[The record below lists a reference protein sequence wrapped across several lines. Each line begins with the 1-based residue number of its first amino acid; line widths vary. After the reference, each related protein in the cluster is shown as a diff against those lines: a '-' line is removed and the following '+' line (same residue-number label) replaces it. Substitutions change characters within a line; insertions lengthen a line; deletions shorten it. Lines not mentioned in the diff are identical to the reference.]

1 MIAFTATIMIRS
13 ALMTVAAQI
22 RGSIRSWSEIRHF
35 AATSLIVYRS
45 RQVGAHYTPR
55 ALDTKGV
62 SMPLRQLAAPSC
74 RLCLHQFCL
83 AGYGRLFTADGFIES
98 RSQFKSSK
106 KRPIFHYN
114 CPPHPTQPPKISHC
128 PSLKYNSR
136 FRMRWRIVIR
146 KKRGKNRLKDR
157 VVI

>member
-1 MIAFTATIMIRS
+1 MIAFTATIMIQS

-22 RGSIRSWSEIRHF
+22 RGSIRSWSEIRRF

-55 ALDTKGV
+55 ALEAKDV
-62 SMPLRQLAAPSC
+62 SMPRRQSDVPSC

-83 AGYGRLFTADGFIES
+83 DGCGRLFTAGGYIES
-98 RSQFKSSK
+98 RSQFKSNK
-106 KRPIFHYN
+106 KRPIFQSN

-128 PSLKYNSR
+128 PNLKYRSR
-136 FRMRWRIVIR
+136 FRMRWRIVCR
-146 KKRGKNRLKDR
+146 KKRGKNR
-157 VVI
+157 